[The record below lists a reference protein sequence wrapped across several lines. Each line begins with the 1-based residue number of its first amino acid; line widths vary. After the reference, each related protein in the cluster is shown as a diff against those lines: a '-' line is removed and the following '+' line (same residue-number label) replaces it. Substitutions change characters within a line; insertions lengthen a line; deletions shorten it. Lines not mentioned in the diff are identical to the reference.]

1 MSDLH
6 SMVQAIRKQHPV
18 NCGCNDCL
26 WLDAREQSY
35 AERFYDPRERSFE
48 QVMEDETGKPAFGPL

>member
-6 SMVQAIRKQHPV
+6 SIAEELRKRDRVRHYAPHP
-18 NCGCNDCL
+18 L
-26 WLDAREQSY
+26 AQREDDD
-35 AERFYDPRERSFE
+35 DPRERSFE